1 MGAIV
6 ATVDKAAF
14 QAEVQ
19 KMFQGTPLFEQIQ
32 GVAKLKWPD
41 SLVPPGLFTTI
52 GLIMQIVGS
61 ITASVEIVKQNII
74 KEQDPDGTKGVKF
87 DKALALET
95 AVDLLDSTITLEGF
109 VGSLIEKFDKPILML
124 LISVYVQ
131 GKTPNW
137 ADEAKKL
144 VGIA

>member
-1 MGAIV
+1 MSAVV

-14 QAEVQ
+14 KVEVQ
-19 KMFQGTPLFEQIQ
+19 KMFEGTPLYSQIQ

-41 SLVPPGLFTTI
+41 SVTPPGLFNTI

-61 ITASVEIVKQNII
+61 ITASVEVVKQNII
-74 KEQDPDGTKGVKF
+74 KEQDPDGTKGVKL

-95 AVDLLDSTITLEGF
+95 AVDMLDSAITFDGF

-137 ADEAKKL
+137 TEEAKKL